1 MVRILF
7 VGAGGTGGCFGGRL
21 VEAGCD
27 VTFLVREKRAVQL
40 RSDGLVIKSSLGNFS
55 GKVEFVTLSELEASF
70 DVIVLS
76 CKAYDLASVV
86 SDLKG
91 RLSQAAYLLPLLN
104 GLAHYEELDFRFGRE
119 RVMGGLCHIG
129 VSLSEHGEVLHNN
142 SSQLFTFGA
151 RDPAQQ
157 ASCELLHEELLR
169 ANFDAKLSTNIIQDV
184 WEKYVMLTA
193 YAATTCLMQ
202 SSIIVAARV
211 AVRFCLKRLR
221 SAAKSQFTTSMV
233 RPDIS
238 QSHHRYAY

>member
-7 VGAGGTGGCFGGRL
+7 VGAGGTGGYFGGRL

-27 VTFLVREKRAVQL
+27 VTFLVREKRAAQL

-55 GKVEFVTLSELEASF
+55 GKVEFVTLSELDASF

-91 RLSQAAYLLPLLN
+91 RLSQTAYLLPLLN

-129 VSLSEHGEVLHNN
+129 VFSIPSERFTYRLRTISLYPNR
-142 SSQLFTFGA
+142 SSIRQCRSCRNYKTRFA
-151 RDPAQQ
+151 RD
-157 ASCELLHEELLR
+157 
-169 ANFDAKLSTNIIQDV
+169 
-184 WEKYVMLTA
+184 
-193 YAATTCLMQ
+193 
-202 SSIIVAARV
+202 
-211 AVRFCLKRLR
+211 
-221 SAAKSQFTTSMV
+221 
-233 RPDIS
+233 
-238 QSHHRYAY
+238 